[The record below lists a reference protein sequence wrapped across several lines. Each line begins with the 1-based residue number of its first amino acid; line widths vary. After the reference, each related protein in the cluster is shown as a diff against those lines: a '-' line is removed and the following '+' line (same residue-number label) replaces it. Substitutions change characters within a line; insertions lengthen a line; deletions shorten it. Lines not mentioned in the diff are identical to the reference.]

1 MATFNHDRRPTSSE
15 YSPKAKNRSVART
28 VDHPAVAALLEKMK
42 TDKAKEIY
50 KTPMKGGTL
59 PTTTSLP
66 ELWKTFRFITD
77 LASLSEKEKE
87 FLYAFLCEENKKR
100 EQKRIEHLMRMS
112 GIKRIKLLADYDWA
126 FNPKVPREKIM
137 EFMHT
142 EWLMRPSNLVII
154 GPAGV
159 GKTHIATALCH
170 DALMKGHQTIFSTL
184 FDLMAKFS
192 RAKSI
197 YGLIDYC
204 VRVPVLCLDELG
216 YAVPTK
222 EQADIVFQIISKRT
236 EIGTTIVTTNLT
248 PSQWGK
254 VFDTITAS
262 AILDRLSMNGRFIT
276 FEGRSYRSRK
286 LEKD

>member
-1 MATFNHDRRPTSSE
+1 
-15 YSPKAKNRSVART
+15 
-28 VDHPAVAALLEKMK
+28 MK
-42 TDKAKEIY
+42 D
-50 KTPMKGGTL
+50 GTL

-66 ELWKTFRFITD
+66 DLWKAFRFITE
-77 LASLSEKEKE
+77 LTSFSEKERE
-87 FLYAFLCEENKKR
+87 FLCAFLCEEHKKK

-112 GIKRIKLLADYDWA
+112 GIKRIKLLADFDWA
-126 FNPKVPREKIM
+126 FNPKVSREKVM
-137 EFMHT
+137 EYMHT

-159 GKTHIATALCH
+159 GKTHVATAFCH

-222 EQADIVFQIISKRT
+222 EQADILFQIVSKRT
-236 EIGTTIVTTNLT
+236 EIGTTVVTTNLT

-254 VFDTITAS
+254 VFDTVTAS
-262 AILDRLSMNGRFIT
+262 AILDRLSMNGMFIT